1 MLISVIKK
9 SNVGEVAEKD
19 WRCVTMLN
27 NVVGEDLTK
36 KVTWK
41 SSGVT

>member
-1 MLISVIKK
+1 MVISVIKK

-19 WRCVTMLN
+19 WRCFTVLN
-27 NVVGEDLTK
+27 NVVGEGLIK

-41 SSGVT
+41 SSDVT